1 MTAMGAKH
9 WSRRA
14 ASFTY
19 VIKVQGCLGDDWTE
33 WFGGLEVS
41 TDEQGYTV
49 LTGPIP
55 DQAAL
60 YGLLA
65 KLRDLGLPLISVVR
79 AGSGLKPGDALHDL

>member
-1 MTAMGAKH
+1 MTVTNTAELGQCYAPL
-9 WSRRA
+9 
-14 ASFTY
+14 TY
-19 VIKVQGCLGDDWTE
+19 VVKVQGCLGEDWAD

-65 KLRDLGLPLISVVR
+65 KLRDLGLPLISVNC
-79 AGSGLKPGDALHDL
+79 L